1 MPTIYSEG
9 YLAIWEM
16 WDKGSDV
23 RAILAP
29 LAAMAERTGCAVLA
43 ILHLNKRSGEYN
55 GIYRL
60 TASLD
65 FTAAARSVLVVG
77 KHPDDS
83 NRRVLAPVKSNLS
96 APAASLGF
104 HFTEDGY
111 FTWDGVV
118 DLDANAILASPDLE
132 DRTIRDEAKDY
143 LADILAA
150 GPLPSK
156 DVLEDGKQCGFNET
170 TLRRAAKDIG
180 VKSERVGGIGKKGS
194 WEWRLHKDTPV
205 VKGDHLS
212 KSDHLSGSTV
222 PSPHDNAEPVD
233 HLSNGA
239 QVPSDHLSEE
249 SPTKMVTDDDPVGT
263 HVAKMVTL
271 GGVGR
276 LRRR

>member
-194 WEWRLHKDTPV
+194 WEWRLHKDT
-205 VKGDHLS
+205 L
-212 KSDHLSGSTV
+212 
-222 PSPHDNAEPVD
+222 
-233 HLSNGA
+233 
-239 QVPSDHLSEE
+239 
-249 SPTKMVTDDDPVGT
+249 
-263 HVAKMVTL
+263 
-271 GGVGR
+271 
-276 LRRR
+276 